1 LERTRFQRLGAVRAF
16 FVGKRAK
23 LLCVRGI
30 VRGIKN
36 EGPGIFSQA
45 LDFLGSGGRI

>member
-1 LERTRFQRLGAVRAF
+1 VASEGLGAIRAF
-16 FVGKRAK
+16 FVGKWAK
-23 LLCVRGI
+23 PLSVRGI

-36 EGPGIFSQA
+36 KGLGIFSQA